1 MIESRKKMVL
11 VTGASSGIGK
21 ATALYLAEK
30 GYSVIGTSR
39 SLDRLNSLI
48 TEAELL
54 AGTVEGIELDVDH
67 DESIAVALKPVI
79 DSNKRIDVLVNNAA
93 YGLWGPAQSLSI
105 DELRAQLETNFLGSF
120 RMMKALLPDMI
131 GRGCGKIINISSVEG
146 RLVTPFNGGYA
157 ASKFALEGLSE
168 AMRFELWPF
177 GVKVVVVEPGLFKTN
192 FKNNQVDAEEA
203 GSLDSPYRQL
213 LSQYRKKR
221 RRYDILDKDP
231 IGVAKVIHKI
241 IKARRPRFRY
251 RVGSEATL
259 GILGASLLPER
270 LFQALMSRAM
280 LK

>member
-1 MIESRKKMVL
+1 MIEPSKKTVL
-11 VTGASSGIGK
+11 ITGASSGIGK
-21 ATALYLAEK
+21 ATALYLAGK
-30 GYSVIGTSR
+30 GYGVIGTSR
-39 SLDRLNSLI
+39 SLGRLDSLL

-67 DESIAVALKPVI
+67 DESIATALKPVI

-93 YGLWGPAQSLSI
+93 YGLWGPVQSLSI
-105 DELRAQLETNFLGSF
+105 DELRAQFETNFLGSF

-131 GRGCGKIINISSVEG
+131 ERGYGKIINISSVEG

-231 IGVAKVIHKI
+231 IVVAKVIHKI

-259 GILGASLLPER
+259 GILGSNLLPER
-270 LFQALMSRAM
+270 MFQALMSRAI

>member
-1 MIESRKKMVL
+1 MIEPSKGTVL

-39 SLDRLNSLI
+39 SLGRLDSLL

-54 AGTVEGIELDVDH
+54 TGTVEGIELDVDH
-67 DESIAVALKPVI
+67 DESIATALKPVI
-79 DSNKRIDVLVNNAA
+79 DSNKRIDVLVNNAG
-93 YGLWGPAQSLSI
+93 YGLWGPVQSLSI
-105 DELRAQLETNFLGSF
+105 DELRAQFETNFLGSF

-131 GRGCGKIINISSVEG
+131 ERGYGKIINISSVEG

-213 LSQYRKKR
+213 LTQYRKRR

-231 IGVAKVIHKI
+231 IVVAKVIHKI

-259 GILGASLLPER
+259 GILGSNLLPER
-270 LFQALMSRAM
+270 MFQALMSRAI

>member
-1 MIESRKKMVL
+1 MGSGPEL
-11 VTGASSGIGK
+11 V
-21 ATALYLAEK
+21 
-30 GYSVIGTSR
+30 
-39 SLDRLNSLI
+39 
-48 TEAELL
+48 
-54 AGTVEGIELDVDH
+54 
-67 DESIAVALKPVI
+67 
-79 DSNKRIDVLVNNAA
+79 
-93 YGLWGPAQSLSI
+93 I
-105 DELRAQLETNFLGSF
+105 DELKAQLETNFLGSF

-203 GSLDSPYRQL
+203 ESPDSPYLQL

-270 LFQALMSRAM
+270 VFQALMSRAM

>member
-1 MIESRKKMVL
+1 MIEPSKGTVL

-39 SLDRLNSLI
+39 SLGRLDSLL

-54 AGTVEGIELDVDH
+54 TGTVEGIELDVDH
-67 DESIAVALKPVI
+67 DESIATALKPVI

-93 YGLWGPAQSLSI
+93 YGLWGPVQSLSI
-105 DELRAQLETNFLGSF
+105 DELRAQFETNFLGSF

-131 GRGCGKIINISSVEG
+131 GRRDGKIINISSVEG

-231 IGVAKVIHKI
+231 IVVAKVIHKI

-259 GILGASLLPER
+259 GILGSNLLPER
-270 LFQALMSRAM
+270 MFQALMSRAI